1 MAFIRINQIKD
12 ADGSIE
18 PDELE
23 LANDII
29 EAMMIT
35 RKGSIPGSRGYGLT
49 QIFIDMP
56 GPDAIN
62 MITVELAEAMDE
74 YIPSLELPER
84 QQTPERHSRHRCRHC
99 QSTAKRSRTEVHSF

>member
-1 MAFIRINQIKD
+1 MAFIRINQTKD

-74 YIPSLELPER
+74 YIPSLELQDIKGTQDEEGVLELDIYLGR
-84 QQTPERHSRHRCRHC
+84 R
-99 QSTAKRSRTEVHSF
+99 

>member
-23 LANDII
+23 L
-29 EAMMIT
+29 AMMIT

-74 YIPSLELPER
+74 YIPSLELQDIKGTQDEEGVLELDIYLGR
-84 QQTPERHSRHRCRHC
+84 R
-99 QSTAKRSRTEVHSF
+99 

>member
-1 MAFIRINQIKD
+1 MRINQIKD
-12 ADGSIE
+12 AEGSIE

-23 LANDII
+23 LVNDII
-29 EAMMIT
+29 ESMLIT
-35 RKGSIPGSRGYGLT
+35 RKGSIPGSRGFGLT

-74 YIPSLELPER
+74 YIPSLEL
-84 QQTPERHSRHRCRHC
+84 
-99 QSTAKRSRTEVHSF
+99 QSIKGNRDEEGVLGLDIYLGRR

>member
-29 EAMMIT
+29 EA
-35 RKGSIPGSRGYGLT
+35 
-49 QIFIDMP
+49 P

-74 YIPSLELPER
+74 YIPSLELQDIKGTQDEEGVLELDIYLGR
-84 QQTPERHSRHRCRHC
+84 R
-99 QSTAKRSRTEVHSF
+99 

>member
-56 GPDAIN
+56 GREKGMYPMPGPDAIN

-74 YIPSLELPER
+74 YIPSLELQDIKGTQDEEGVLELDIYLGR
-84 QQTPERHSRHRCRHC
+84 R
-99 QSTAKRSRTEVHSF
+99 

>member
-1 MAFIRINQIKD
+1 MAAMKQTALQATAIRLPHTKLREQ
-12 ADGSIE
+12 
-18 PDELE
+18 
-23 LANDII
+23 
-29 EAMMIT
+29 

-74 YIPSLELPER
+74 YIPSLELQDIKGTQDEEGVLELDIYLGR
-84 QQTPERHSRHRCRHC
+84 R
-99 QSTAKRSRTEVHSF
+99 